1 VNNNSD
7 PIALEQLTIEYCRH
21 RGLNYE
27 RPRRYGENKVN
38 YLIPNGS
45 ENESIGVLIKDWKR
59 AVGVDIIIRAEQ
71 VMKASRYINKMLIIS
86 NVFSDPAR
94 SLAEKIGI
102 FLLTR
107 NDLLKILSSD
117 LSQALTEKQENREN
131 VLLY

>member
-1 VNNNSD
+1 MKNNPE
-7 PIALEQLTIEYCRH
+7 PISLDQLTLEYCRH
-21 RGLNYE
+21 RGLTFE

-86 NVFSDPAR
+86 NIFSDPAR

-102 FLLTR
+102 FLMTR
-107 NDLLKILSSD
+107 DDLLKILSSD
-117 LSQALTEKQENREN
+117 LSQALTEKQGNQEN